1 MTATSSKPAPDAL
14 STPDAS
20 EARQAEAIANRVKA
34 QTAQPV
40 QLQPLRLADPFRWL
54 MRGLDDVRAAPGIA
68 AFYGLCFWGMAVV
81 LGWVFRTRPEYTM
94 SMASGCLLLGP
105 FLAMGLYDTSRRRE
119 AGLKPELSESLT
131 CWDSHMGSMGMLV
144 LVLVVLELLWGRAS
158 LVVFAVF
165 FNTGM
170 PSTTGVLQ
178 AVFNPQNWS
187 FVAVYAVVGGVF
199 AALVFSTSVV
209 SIPMILDSDTD
220 ALTAGIT
227 SMRVVLE
234 NPSSCCCGGHSS
246 PSSLWPRSGSGV
258 WGCCWQARYWALPA
272 GMPTARRCHGS
283 RHHRLLRR
291 DALSWFLESAPMSM
305 LLQWASTS
313 GSNYLGNT

>member
-1 MTATSSKPAPDAL
+1 MNATSSKPAPD
-14 STPDAS
+14 TPGNPDTC
-20 EARQAEAIANRVKA
+20 EARQAEAIADRVKA

-68 AFYGLCFWGMAVV
+68 AFYGVCFWAMAVV

-105 FLAMGLYDTSRRRE
+105 FLAMGLYDASRRRE
-119 AGLKPELSESLT
+119 AGLKPQLSESLT

-187 FVAVYAVVGGVF
+187 FVAVYTVVGGVF

-209 SIPMILDSDTD
+209 SIPMILDRDTD

-227 SMRVVLE
+227 SMRVVVE
-234 NPSSCCCGGHSS
+234 NPGVMLLWGALITLIVAV
-246 PSSLWPRSGSGV
+246 SLWFWGV
-258 WGCCWQARYWALPA
+258 GLLLA
-272 GMPTARRCHGS
+272 GPVLGFASWHAYRAAVIPLQRTAAVG
-283 RHHRLLRR
+283 
-291 DALSWFLESAPMSM
+291 
-305 LLQWASTS
+305 
-313 GSNYLGNT
+313 